1 MFYAFLQCFIRKVEK
16 WDVTKRI
23 QTKAIITLNVM
34 MENLGCVLSA
44 KAKQD
49 VTQCLVHCPTMAE
62 LMVVDQETILLTVS
76 FP

>member
-1 MFYAFLQCFIRKVEK
+1 
-16 WDVTKRI
+16 
-23 QTKAIITLNVM
+23 

-49 VTQCLVHCPTMAE
+49 VIQCLVHCSTTTEWMA
-62 LMVVDQETILLTVS
+62 VDQETILLTVS

>member
-1 MFYAFLQCFIRKVEK
+1 
-16 WDVTKRI
+16 
-23 QTKAIITLNVM
+23 

-49 VTQCLVHCPTMAE
+49 VTQCLVHCSTMAE